1 MGRPKKKRGEE
12 PKNCNVHIR
21 ATKSQMDFL
30 EMLSYESDKSKTD
43 IIWKALEFW
52 HNYNKTS
59 F

>member
-1 MGRPKKKRGEE
+1 MSRPKKKRGEE

-52 HNYNKTS
+52 NNYNKTS

>member
-1 MGRPKKKRGEE
+1 MPREKKKRGEE
-12 PKNCNVHIR
+12 PKNHNIHIR
-21 ATKSQMDFL
+21 ATKSQADFL
-30 EMLSYESDKSKTD
+30 EMLSYEIDKSKTN